1 MKQLLK
7 HLFPA
12 IFMISLVS
20 CGGGGTIASGGSGG
34 TGISTGSI
42 SGFGSIFVNGIEFD
56 INGSTTLF
64 RDGIQTFNE
73 DDFELGEV
81 VIIEGTID
89 TASRTGIA
97 TSVTYDEILTGPV
110 TTAQSADPATQPLE
124 VLGQTVRTLPST
136 VFSADIATMTPG
148 EFVEVSG
155 YYNADQEIVA
165 TSIKVVGATTIEA
178 KLFVDSVDVA
188 ASPDE
193 LDSNELTVLLT
204 DLSHVSPADM
214 VQVTA
219 ASNALSG
226 TTLTASSVTVIM
238 SDNLAQGTAIEL
250 EGIITTYLSANHFF
264 VNGIEVTT
272 DGGTIIVNPAGIPI
286 TLNTRVEVEGVI
298 NSSGVLPAD
307 VLEVEDDSE
316 DTELEVFGQIDAKI
330 DPDTIEVQ
338 GTNYVIV
345 PGSDLHGSSYAT
357 LNVGDW
363 VQIHAKEM
371 SGDYIIEELEPK
383 SAPGG
388 PDEGEIEGTVTDF
401 NEVAGWLLVNGT
413 TITTD
418 GSTVF
423 RGPNENVITSAA
435 FFASIAIGSTEVDA
449 TGEYNAIADVFEALD
464 IRIDD

>member
-1 MKQLLK
+1 
-7 HLFPA
+7 
-12 IFMISLVS
+12 
-20 CGGGGTIASGGSGG
+20 
-34 TGISTGSI
+34 
-42 SGFGSIFVNGIEFD
+42 
-56 INGSTTLF
+56 
-64 RDGIQTFNE
+64 
-73 DDFELGEV
+73 
-81 VIIEGTID
+81 
-89 TASRTGIA
+89 
-97 TSVTYDEILTGPV
+97 
-110 TTAQSADPATQPLE
+110 
-124 VLGQTVRTLPST
+124 
-136 VFSADIATMTPG
+136 
-148 EFVEVSG
+148 
-155 YYNADQEIVA
+155 
-165 TSIKVVGATTIEA
+165 
-178 KLFVDSVDVA
+178 
-188 ASPDE
+188 
-193 LDSNELTVLLT
+193 
-204 DLSHVSPADM
+204 M

-226 TTLTASSVTVIM
+226 TALTASSVTVIM
-238 SDNLAQGTAIEL
+238 SGNLVQGTAIEL
-250 EGIITTYLSANHFF
+250 EGIITNYLSANHFF

-435 FFASIAIGSTEVDA
+435 FFASIAIGSTEVHA